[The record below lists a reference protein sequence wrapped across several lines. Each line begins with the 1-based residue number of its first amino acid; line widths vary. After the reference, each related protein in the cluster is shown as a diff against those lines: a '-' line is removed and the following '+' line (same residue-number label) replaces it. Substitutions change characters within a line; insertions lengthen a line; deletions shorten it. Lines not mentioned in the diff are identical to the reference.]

1 MKDRC
6 RSLLLVVLSSWMA
19 LALLFIATR
28 ALAES
33 AAAPAATAEAARA
46 PNELAAAVVKV
57 DGHALF
63 RVRGTSSAS
72 ADTRAEDIGNRISAA
87 AADPEISPDSVTV
100 AETEYGSQI
109 LAEGQP
115 LIMIQEPDAR
125 LLHMTRQQVAHQ
137 HLASIRNAIVTYRA
151 ERTSRSLLQSALLA
165 LAATAAAL
173 LVFGV
178 LGRLRRRLEA
188 VAHERFQKR
197 ISSLRPEQALRTEQV
212 WKPLGTL
219 LRAAGWLVALIL
231 LVVYA
236 QFVFG
241 LFPWTR
247 GLATQLLGY
256 LIDPLRSFAQ
266 AAIDF
271 IPNFIF
277 LGILALVT
285 RLVLRILALLAE
297 SLHREAVKIEG
308 FDPDWAWPTYRIVRT
323 VVIVFAVVVAYPSI
337 PGSNTEAFKGVSI
350 FVGLLISLGSTSVV
364 GNLLSGYTMIYRRA
378 FRVGDRVQIE
388 GVLGEVTAIRV
399 MVTHLRTPKNEEVV
413 IPNSSIIN
421 SSVINY
427 TALAKK
433 GLLIMH
439 TTVGVGYETPWRQ
452 VEAMLLMAAARTKRV
467 LQDPKPFM
475 LQRGLGDFAIKYELN
490 AYTNDATGMLT
501 TYDELHRNI
510 LDAFN
515 EFGVQIMTPAYV
527 KDPADA
533 KVVPKAKW
541 FAAPAQP
548 PGASATSAS
557 PASGAPGQGA

>member
-137 HLASIRNAIVTYRA
+137 HLASIRHAIVNYRA

-197 ISSLRPEQALRTEQV
+197 ISSLRPESTRSSCSACF
-212 WKPLGTL
+212 PG
-219 LRAAGWLVALIL
+219 RAGS
-231 LVVYA
+231 
-236 QFVFG
+236 
-241 LFPWTR
+241 R
-247 GLATQLLGY
+247 
-256 LIDPLRSFAQ
+256 RSCWD
-266 AAIDF
+266 I
-271 IPNFIF
+271 
-277 LGILALVT
+277 
-285 RLVLRILALLAE
+285 
-297 SLHREAVKIEG
+297 
-308 FDPDWAWPTYRIVRT
+308 
-323 VVIVFAVVVAYPSI
+323 
-337 PGSNTEAFKGVSI
+337 
-350 FVGLLISLGSTSVV
+350 
-364 GNLLSGYTMIYRRA
+364 
-378 FRVGDRVQIE
+378 
-388 GVLGEVTAIRV
+388 
-399 MVTHLRTPKNEEVV
+399 
-413 IPNSSIIN
+413 
-421 SSVINY
+421 
-427 TALAKK
+427 
-433 GLLIMH
+433 
-439 TTVGVGYETPWRQ
+439 
-452 VEAMLLMAAARTKRV
+452 
-467 LQDPKPFM
+467 
-475 LQRGLGDFAIKYELN
+475 
-490 AYTNDATGMLT
+490 
-501 TYDELHRNI
+501 
-510 LDAFN
+510 
-515 EFGVQIMTPAYV
+515 
-527 KDPADA
+527 
-533 KVVPKAKW
+533 
-541 FAAPAQP
+541 
-548 PGASATSAS
+548 
-557 PASGAPGQGA
+557 

>member
-63 RVRGTSSAS
+63 HVRGTSSAS

-137 HLASIRNAIVTYRA
+137 HLASIRHAIVNYRA

-219 LRAAGWLVALIL
+219 LRAAAMSSM
-231 LVVYA
+231 A
-236 QFVFG
+236 STCRQ
-241 LFPWTR
+241 
-247 GLATQLLGY
+247 
-256 LIDPLRSFAQ
+256 
-266 AAIDF
+266 
-271 IPNFIF
+271 
-277 LGILALVT
+277 
-285 RLVLRILALLAE
+285 
-297 SLHREAVKIEG
+297 
-308 FDPDWAWPTYRIVRT
+308 
-323 VVIVFAVVVAYPSI
+323 
-337 PGSNTEAFKGVSI
+337 GVS
-350 FVGLLISLGSTSVV
+350 
-364 GNLLSGYTMIYRRA
+364 
-378 FRVGDRVQIE
+378 
-388 GVLGEVTAIRV
+388 
-399 MVTHLRTPKNEEVV
+399 
-413 IPNSSIIN
+413 
-421 SSVINY
+421 
-427 TALAKK
+427 
-433 GLLIMH
+433 
-439 TTVGVGYETPWRQ
+439 
-452 VEAMLLMAAARTKRV
+452 
-467 LQDPKPFM
+467 
-475 LQRGLGDFAIKYELN
+475 
-490 AYTNDATGMLT
+490 
-501 TYDELHRNI
+501 
-510 LDAFN
+510 
-515 EFGVQIMTPAYV
+515 
-527 KDPADA
+527 
-533 KVVPKAKW
+533 
-541 FAAPAQP
+541 
-548 PGASATSAS
+548 
-557 PASGAPGQGA
+557 